1 MIAGPASYDM
11 NQVRKFYLASF
22 LKNQVYFVPVIVLFF
37 QDLGLSYS
45 QIFWIFTIGAAFSF
59 IIEIPT
65 GIFADLY
72 GQRRSIIISKFLIF
86 ISFIFF
92 GFSGNFVALLIAN
105 LIYELGKS
113 FRSGTETAYVVNYL
127 NEQKDRHSKNSEEK
141 YRLPSYTKIK
151 INQKFYA
158 RISESLAAIFGGF
171 IAYRFGFSWVFF
183 VAALPALINWL
194 QTLGWAKLEG
204 EGDQK
209 GQSMSIASNWL
220 FLKDSF
226 RELRG
231 KKVVSM
237 IIINISIFGAALA
250 ALDKFVQPY
259 MKSAGIEL
267 QHFGLIYSLF
277 LIIIAFLVKFAA
289 KLEDKVG
296 GEKIMNYSNLFAL
309 VPLVVLASGAPT
321 IWSVALFFVVLMIDN
336 LRSPVA
342 NNLFHEQVSAAK
354 RATMGSILE
363 LFESLNKLWILPL
376 IGYAADILSINTA
389 ILIIGALISINLL
402 FFSIKGA
409 KEEKLV

>member
-1 MIAGPASYDM
+1 M
-11 NQVRKFYLASF
+11 NQVRRFYLASF
-22 LKNQVYFVPVIVLFF
+22 LKNQIYFVPVIVLFF
-37 QDLGLSYS
+37 QDLGLNYS

-59 IIEIPT
+59 LIEIPT
-65 GIFADLY
+65 GIFADRY

-86 ISFIFF
+86 ISFILF
-92 GFSGNFVALLIAN
+92 GFSGNFIMLLISN

-127 NEQKDRHSKNSEEK
+127 NEQKDKYAQTSEEK

-158 RISESLAAIFGGF
+158 RISESLAAILGGF

-183 VAALPALINWL
+183 VAAIPALVNWL
-194 QTLGWAKLEG
+194 QTLGWSRLEG
-204 EGDQK
+204 EEN
-209 GQSMSIASNWL
+209 SSRELMNMSSNWR
-220 FLKDSF
+220 FLKESF
-226 RELRG
+226 QELRG
-231 KKVVSM
+231 KKVISM
-237 IIINISIFGAALA
+237 IIINISVFGAALA

-289 KLEDKVG
+289 KLEDKIG
-296 GEKIMNYSNLFAL
+296 GEKIMNYSSLFAL
-309 VPLVVLASGAPT
+309 VPLLVLASGAVT

-342 NNLFHEQVSAAK
+342 NNLFHEQISAAK

-376 IGYAADILSINTA
+376 IGYAADIFSINTA

-402 FFSIKGA
+402 FFSVRGA
-409 KEEKLV
+409 KEGKLI